1 MGNPPQTPILQPVQL
16 HEKKLEIDSSAND
29 SCDRDA
35 DAVFSFCSQEIAA
48 LLGNDFL
55 TKLPR
60 DVLAEFC
67 LASVKHNHPTA
78 ELLYKIIINFM
89 LAYSN
94 PTAHEDSLK
103 AFDFLDYLTDREG

>member
-1 MGNPPQTPILQPVQL
+1 MGNPPQTPIALPVQL
-16 HEKKLEIDSSAND
+16 HEKKLEIGSSAND
-29 SCDRDA
+29 SCDCDS

-55 TKLPR
+55 AKLPR
-60 DVLAEFC
+60 DVLVAFC
-67 LASVKHNHPTA
+67 LASVEHNHPTA
-78 ELLYKIIINFM
+78 ELLYKLIINFM

-94 PTAHEDSLK
+94 HTANEEALK